1 MIKKLTLVLAVVL
14 LTACAA
20 VPRPSGVP
28 SVIPSERDAA
38 APANPGTP
46 PYDAWTRV
54 LEQFVDAE
62 GRVNFEALARNRT
75 DLDRVDRKS
84 VV

>member
-1 MIKKLTLVLAVVL
+1 MSSMTSFPVFTPNVIKKLTLVLAVVL

-28 SVIPSERDAA
+28 TERDMTAS
-38 APANPGTP
+38 ANPGAP

-62 GRVNFEALARNRT
+62 G
-75 DLDRVDRKS
+75 
-84 VV
+84 

>member
-1 MIKKLTLVLAVVL
+1 MTSFSVSAPNVIKKLTLVLAVVL

-28 SVIPSERDAA
+28 SGIQTERDTTAS
-38 APANPGTP
+38 ANPGAP

-62 GRVNFEALARNRT
+62 GRVRSC
-75 DLDRVDRKS
+75 D
-84 VV
+84 